1 MNISGKVKYRHSNQY
16 YNEDGVPFH
25 SKEEAVAALEQSE
38 TPTQERGG
46 MTFQ

>member
-1 MNISGKVKYRHSNQY
+1 MT
-16 YNEDGVPFH
+16 EDTSVYATIPGFFIEPLRKDY